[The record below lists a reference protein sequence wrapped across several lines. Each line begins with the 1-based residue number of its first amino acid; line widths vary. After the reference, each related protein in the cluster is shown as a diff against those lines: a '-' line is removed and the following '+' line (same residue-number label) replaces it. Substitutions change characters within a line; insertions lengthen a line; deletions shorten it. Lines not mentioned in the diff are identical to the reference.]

1 MHASSSSYTPGEE
14 KEMTLMVAE
23 AHWKRTA
30 KEENV
35 FQINCVCSYLLF
47 LSICM
52 CSTSAHTSDER

>member
-1 MHASSSSYTPGEE
+1 
-14 KEMTLMVAE
+14 MTLMVAE

-52 CSTSAHTSDER
+52 CTTSAHTTDER